1 MYERDRRK
9 GTGST
14 IWETKMRI
22 LIALFLSVGLF
33 ADNEIY
39 IDQTG
44 NNAAIDLEQLG
55 STNIIGGDDATA
67 GSMTKAI
74 LNGTTMILDINQ
86 IGSSNKFLTD
96 GIIGDNF
103 TGFFEFD
110 GDSNEWD
117 FSMDTSG
124 LNTADNNDINIDV
137 TGSLNIADIDIGEDD
152 AANYLDIDWIIDGD
166 SNEATVDID
175 VDYATVYWDILGDS
189 NDITFI
195 QSGYGAS
202 SSDAKYFYL
211 DLEGS
216 SNTAVIKQQSTL
228 AADWLKI
235 ESNASNSN
243 ICVIQNDGGTTTS
256 C

>member
-1 MYERDRRK
+1 MYKKDRKK

-44 NNAAIDLEQLG
+44 NNASIDLEQLG
-55 STNIIGGDDATA
+55 STNIIGGDDAVA

-74 LNGTTMILDINQ
+74 LNGTTMVLDINQ

-96 GIIGDNF
+96 GIIGDSF

-117 FSMDTSG
+117 FSMDTTG
-124 LNTADNNDINIDV
+124 LNTADGNNINIDV

-175 VDYATVYWDILGDS
+175 VDYATMYMDILGDS
-189 NDITFI
+189 NDLTFI

-216 SNTAVIKQQSTL
+216 NNTAVIKQQSTL

-243 ICVIQNDGGTTTS
+243 ICVIQNDGGTSTS

>member
-1 MYERDRRK
+1 
-9 GTGST
+9 
-14 IWETKMRI
+14 MRF
-22 LIALFLSVGLF
+22 LILFLSIGLF

-44 NNAAIDLEQLG
+44 DNASIDIEQLG
-55 STNIIGGDDATA
+55 STNIIGGDDAVSGTMTA
-67 GSMTKAI
+67 AI
-74 LNGTTMILDINQ
+74 LNGTGMTLDINQ

-96 GIIGDNF
+96 GILGDSF

-117 FSMDTSG
+117 FSMDTTG
-124 LNTADNNDINIDV
+124 LNTADSNDININV
-137 TGSLNIADIDIGEDD
+137 TGSFNLADIDIAEVSG
-152 AANYLDIDWIIDGD
+152 ASFLDIDWIITGD
-166 SNEATVDID
+166 SNDAEVDID
-175 VDYATVYWDILGDS
+175 ADYAVMYMDILGDS
-189 NDITFI
+189 NDLTFI
-195 QSGYGAS
+195 QSGYGNS
-202 SSDAKYFYL
+202 SSDNKYFYL
-211 DLEGS
+211 DLEGD

-243 ICVIQNDGGTTTS
+243 ICVIQNDSGGTTS

>member
-1 MYERDRRK
+1 
-9 GTGST
+9 
-14 IWETKMRI
+14 MRF
-22 LIALFLSVGLF
+22 LILFLSIGLF

-44 NNAAIDLEQLG
+44 DNASIDIEQLG
-55 STNIIGGDDATA
+55 STNIIGGDDAVSGTMTA
-67 GSMTKAI
+67 AI
-74 LNGTTMILDINQ
+74 LNGTGMTLDINQ

-96 GIIGDNF
+96 GILGDSF

-117 FSMDTSG
+117 FSMDTTG
-124 LNTADNNDINIDV
+124 LNTADSNDININV
-137 TGSLNIADIDIGEDD
+137 TGSFNLADIDIAEVSG
-152 AANYLDIDWIIDGD
+152 ASFLDIDWIITGD
-166 SNEATVDID
+166 SNDAEVDID
-175 VDYATVYWDILGDS
+175 ADYAVMYMDILGDS
-189 NDITFI
+189 NDLTFI
-195 QSGYGAS
+195 QSGYGNS
-202 SSDAKYFYL
+202 SSDSKYFYL
-211 DLEGS
+211 DLEGD

-243 ICVIQNDGGTTTS
+243 ICVIQNDSGTTTS

>member
-1 MYERDRRK
+1 LYERDRRK

-44 NNAAIDLEQLG
+44 NNASIDIEQLG
-55 STNIIGGDDATA
+55 STNLIGGDDAVA

-117 FSMDTSG
+117 FSMDTTG
-124 LNTADNNDINIDV
+124 LNTADGNNINIDV

-243 ICVIQNDGGTTTS
+243 ICVIQNDGGTSTS

>member
-1 MYERDRRK
+1 
-9 GTGST
+9 
-14 IWETKMRI
+14 MRI
-22 LIALFLSVGLF
+22 LIALFLSVGLL

-44 NNAAIDLEQLG
+44 NNASIDLEQIG
-55 STNIIGGDDATA
+55 STNIIGGDDAVA
-67 GSMTKAI
+67 GTMTKAI

-117 FSMDTSG
+117 FSMDTTG
-124 LNTADNNDINIDV
+124 LNTADSNDINIDI
-137 TGSLNIADIDIGEDD
+137 TGSFNVADIDIGEDD

-166 SNEATVDID
+166 SNEAEVDID
-175 VDYATVYWDILGDS
+175 VDYATIYWDILGDS
-189 NDITFI
+189 TDLTFI

-216 SNTAVIKQQSTL
+216 NNTAVIKQQSTL

>member
-1 MYERDRRK
+1 
-9 GTGST
+9 
-14 IWETKMRI
+14 MRI

-44 NNAAIDLEQLG
+44 DNASIDIEQLG
-55 STNIIGGDDATA
+55 STNIIGGVDAVAGTMTA
-67 GSMTKAI
+67 AV
-74 LNGTTMILDINQ
+74 LNGGTMTLDINQ

-96 GIIGDNF
+96 GIYGTNF

-110 GDSNEWD
+110 GDSNEWN

-124 LNTADNNDINIDV
+124 LNTADSNDINIDV
-137 TGSLNIADIDIGEDD
+137 SGSFNLADIDIAEVSG
-152 AANYLDIDWIIDGD
+152 ASFLDIDWII
-166 SNEATVDID
+166 T
-175 VDYATVYWDILGDS
+175 GDS
-189 NDITFI
+189 NDAEVDIDADYAKMYMDIFGDSNDLTFI

-202 SSDAKYFYL
+202 SSDRKYFSL
-211 DLEGS
+211 DLDGS
-216 SNTAVIKQQSTL
+216 NNTAVIKQQSTL
-228 AADWLKI
+228 AADWLTI

-243 ICVIQNDGGTTTS
+243 ICIIQNDGGTTTS

>member
-1 MYERDRRK
+1 
-9 GTGST
+9 
-14 IWETKMRI
+14 MRI
-22 LIALFLSVGLF
+22 LFTLFLSVGLL

-44 NNAAIDLEQLG
+44 DNAAIDIEQLG
-55 STNIIGGDDATA
+55 STNIIGGDDAVT

-74 LNGTTMILDINQ
+74 LNGGTMVLDINQ

-96 GIIGDNF
+96 GILGDNF

-117 FSMDTSG
+117 FSMDTTG
-124 LNTADNNDINIDV
+124 LNTADGNNLNIDV
-137 TGSLNIADIDIGEDD
+137 TGSFNVADIDIAENSG
-152 AANYLDIDWIIDGD
+152 ASYLDLDWIIDGD
-166 SNEATVDID
+166 SNEATVDMD
-175 VDYATVYWDILGDS
+175 ADYATMYMDILGDS
-189 NDITFI
+189 NNLTFI

-202 SSDAKYFYL
+202 ANDAKYFYL
-211 DLEGS
+211 DLDGS

-228 AADWLKI
+228 ALDWLKI
-235 ESNASNSN
+235 ESDASNSN
-243 ICVIQNDGGTTTS
+243 ICVIQNDGDTSTS

>member
-137 TGSLNIADIDIGEDD
+137 TGSLNIADIDIAEDD

>member
-1 MYERDRRK
+1 
-9 GTGST
+9 
-14 IWETKMRI
+14 MRF
-22 LIALFLSVGLF
+22 LILFLSIGLY

-44 NNAAIDLEQLG
+44 DNASIDIEQLG
-55 STNIIGGDDATA
+55 SNNIIGGDDAVA
-67 GSMTKAI
+67 GTMTKAI
-74 LNGTTMILDINQ
+74 LEGSTMVLDINQ

-110 GDSNEWD
+110 GDSNVWD
-117 FSMDTSG
+117 FSMDTTG
-124 LNTADNNDINIDV
+124 LNVADGNDINIDV
-137 TGSLNIADIDIGEDD
+137 TGSLNIADIDIAEVSG
-152 AANYLDIDWIIDGD
+152 ASYLDIDWIIDGD
-166 SNEATVDID
+166 SNEAEVDID
-175 VDYATVYWDILGDS
+175 ADYATMFMDLLGDS
-189 NDITFI
+189 NDLTFI

-202 SSDAKYFYL
+202 GSDAKYFYL
-211 DLEGS
+211 DLEGD

>member
-1 MYERDRRK
+1 
-9 GTGST
+9 
-14 IWETKMRI
+14 MRI
-22 LIALFLSVGLF
+22 LIALFLSIGLF

-44 NNAAIDLEQLG
+44 NNASIDLEQLG
-55 STNIIGGDDATA
+55 STNIIGGDDAVA

-74 LNGTTMILDINQ
+74 LNGTTMVLDINQ

-96 GIIGDNF
+96 GILGDNF

-117 FSMDTSG
+117 FSMDTTG
-124 LNTADNNDINIDV
+124 LNTADGNNINIDV
-137 TGSLNIADIDIGEDD
+137 TGSLNIADIDIAEDD

-175 VDYATVYWDILGDS
+175 VDYATMYMDILGDS
-189 NDITFI
+189 NDLTFI

-216 SNTAVIKQQSTL
+216 NNTAVIKQQSTL

-243 ICVIQNDGGTTTS
+243 ICVIQNDGGSTTS

>member
-1 MYERDRRK
+1 
-9 GTGST
+9 
-14 IWETKMRI
+14 MRI
-22 LIALFLSVGLF
+22 FMALFLSVGLF

-44 NNAAIDLEQLG
+44 DNASIDIEQLG
-55 STNIIGGDDATA
+55 STNIIGGLDAVAGTMTA
-67 GSMTKAI
+67 AV
-74 LNGTTMILDINQ
+74 LNGGTMTLDINQ

-96 GIIGDNF
+96 GIYGTNF

-124 LNTADNNDINIDV
+124 LNTADSNDINIDV
-137 TGSLNIADIDIGEDD
+137 SGSFNLADIDIAEVSG
-152 AANYLDIDWIIDGD
+152 ASFLDIDWII
-166 SNEATVDID
+166 T
-175 VDYATVYWDILGDS
+175 GDS
-189 NDITFI
+189 NDAEVDIDADYAKMYMDIFGDSNDLTFI

-202 SSDAKYFYL
+202 SSDRKYFSL
-211 DLEGS
+211 DLDGS
-216 SNTAVIKQQSTL
+216 NNTAVIKQQSTL
-228 AADWLKI
+228 AADWLTI

-243 ICVIQNDGGTTTS
+243 ICIIQNDGGTTTS

>member
-1 MYERDRRK
+1 
-9 GTGST
+9 
-14 IWETKMRI
+14 MRI

-44 NNAAIDLEQLG
+44 NNASIDLEQLG
-55 STNIIGGDDATA
+55 GSNIIGGDDAISGTMTA
-67 GSMTKAI
+67 AVLNGLSMT
-74 LNGTTMILDINQ
+74 LDINQ

-96 GIIGDNF
+96 GILGDSF

-117 FSMDTSG
+117 FSMDTTG
-124 LNTADNNDINIDV
+124 LNTADGNNINIDV

-166 SNEATVDID
+166 SNEAEVDID
-175 VDYATVYWDILGDS
+175 VDYATIFWDINGDS

-195 QSGYGAS
+195 QSGFGAS

-211 DLEGS
+211 DLEGD

-243 ICVIQNDGGTTTS
+243 ICVIQNDGGTSTS

>member
-1 MYERDRRK
+1 
-9 GTGST
+9 
-14 IWETKMRI
+14 MRI
-22 LIALFLSVGLF
+22 FMALFLSVGLF

-44 NNAAIDLEQLG
+44 DNASIDIEQLG
-55 STNIIGGDDATA
+55 STNIIGGLDAVAGTMTA
-67 GSMTKAI
+67 AV
-74 LNGTTMILDINQ
+74 LNGGTMTLDINQ

-96 GIIGDNF
+96 GIYGTNF

-124 LNTADNNDINIDV
+124 LNTADSNDINIDV
-137 TGSLNIADIDIGEDD
+137 SGSFNLADIDIAEVSG
-152 AANYLDIDWIIDGD
+152 ASFLDIDWII
-166 SNEATVDID
+166 T
-175 VDYATVYWDILGDS
+175 GDS
-189 NDITFI
+189 NDAEVDIDADYAKMYMDIFGDSNDLTFI

-202 SSDAKYFYL
+202 SSDRKYFSL
-211 DLEGS
+211 DLDGS
-216 SNTAVIKQQSTL
+216 SNTMVIKQQSTL
-228 AADWLKI
+228 AADWLTI

-243 ICVIQNDGGTTTS
+243 ICIIQNDGGTTTS

>member
-1 MYERDRRK
+1 M
-9 GTGST
+9 
-14 IWETKMRI
+14 
-22 LIALFLSVGLF
+22 FLSVGLF

-74 LNGTTMILDINQ
+74 LNGTTMRLDINQ

-216 SNTAVIKQQSTL
+216 NNSAVIKQQSTL

>member
-1 MYERDRRK
+1 
-9 GTGST
+9 
-14 IWETKMRI
+14 MRF
-22 LIALFLSVGLF
+22 LILFLSIGLY

-44 NNAAIDLEQLG
+44 DNASIDIEQLG
-55 STNIIGGDDATA
+55 SNNIIGGDDATA

-74 LNGTTMILDINQ
+74 LDGSTMVLDINQ

-117 FSMDTSG
+117 FSMDTTG
-124 LNTADNNDINIDV
+124 LNVADGNDINIDV
-137 TGSLNIADIDIGEDD
+137 TGSLNIADIDIAEISG
-152 AANYLDIDWIIDGD
+152 ASYLDIDWIIDGD

-175 VDYATVYWDILGDS
+175 ADYATMFMDILGDS
-189 NDITFI
+189 NDLTFI

-202 SSDAKYFYL
+202 GSDAKYFYL
-211 DLEGS
+211 DLEGD

-243 ICVIQNDGGTTTS
+243 ICVIQNDGGTSTS

>member
-1 MYERDRRK
+1 M
-9 GTGST
+9 
-14 IWETKMRI
+14 
-22 LIALFLSVGLF
+22 ALFLSVGLF

-44 NNAAIDLEQLG
+44 DNASIDIEQLG
-55 STNIIGGDDATA
+55 STNIIGGLDAVAGTMTA
-67 GSMTKAI
+67 AV
-74 LNGTTMILDINQ
+74 LNGGTMTLDINQ

-96 GIIGDNF
+96 GIYGTNF

-110 GDSNEWD
+110 GDSNEWN

-124 LNTADNNDINIDV
+124 LNTADSNDINIDV
-137 TGSLNIADIDIGEDD
+137 SGSFNLADIDIAEVSG
-152 AANYLDIDWIIDGD
+152 ASFLDIDWII
-166 SNEATVDID
+166 T
-175 VDYATVYWDILGDS
+175 GDS
-189 NDITFI
+189 NDAEVDIDADYAKMYMDIFGDSNDLTFI

-202 SSDAKYFYL
+202 SSDRKYFSL
-211 DLEGS
+211 DLDGS
-216 SNTAVIKQQSTL
+216 SNTMVIKQQSTL
-228 AADWLKI
+228 AADWLTI

>member
-1 MYERDRRK
+1 M
-9 GTGST
+9 
-14 IWETKMRI
+14 
-22 LIALFLSVGLF
+22 ALFLSIGLY

-44 NNAAIDLEQLG
+44 DNAAIDIEQLG
-55 STNIIGGDDATA
+55 SNNIIGGDDAVA
-67 GSMTKAI
+67 GTMTKAI
-74 LNGTTMILDINQ
+74 LDGSTMVLDINQ

-110 GDSNEWD
+110 GDSNVWD
-117 FSMDTSG
+117 FSMDTTG
-124 LNTADNNDINIDV
+124 LNVADGNDINIDV
-137 TGSLNIADIDIGEDD
+137 TGSLNIADIDIAEVSG
-152 AANYLDIDWIIDGD
+152 ASYLDIDWIIDGD
-166 SNEATVDID
+166 SNEAEVDID
-175 VDYATVYWDILGDS
+175 ADYATMFMDLLGDS
-189 NDITFI
+189 NDLTFI

-216 SNTAVIKQQSTL
+216 NNTAVIKQQSTL